1 MAFKGPYIL
10 VSPKIGPFILLNA
23 GVPVFPSAKEQG
35 FFHTSWNCIYG
46 YTLHKENCL
55 KLQ

>member
-23 GVPVFPSAKEQG
+23 GVSVFPSAKERR
-35 FFHTSWNCIYG
+35 FFS
-46 YTLHKENCL
+46 HKL
-55 KLQ
+55 KLHLWVHAT